1 MEENTLKHMSTAI
14 EMVGAR
20 TGIHQNAG
28 ICCAGVGSNRSGNL
42 HPDCGMCTLEN
53 FRRFVRL
60 ELVAGLSAV
69 KIREGGQCEQ

>member
-14 EMVGAR
+14 EMVRAR

-28 ICCAGVGSNRSGNL
+28 ICCAGVGSHRSGNL
-42 HPDCGMCTLEN
+42 HPDNVMCTLED
-53 FRRFVRL
+53 FRRFVR
-60 ELVAGLSAV
+60 ELVAGSSTV